1 MREYKTEFVTMRMTP
16 TELAA
21 LQAVANERSCSVGAV
36 VRWAVRRS
44 VIDDPPHQ
52 KRIGE
57 GAVVTQTGGAAPL
70 GIQS

>member
-1 MREYKTEFVTMRMTP
+1 MRTNKTEFVPVQMTP
-16 TELAA
+16 AEREA

-52 KRIGE
+52 KRSGE
-57 GAVVTQTGGAAPL
+57 HAVVIETGGAAPL
-70 GIQS
+70 AIQS